1 MSKFQRRAVTGRSP
15 AKGDRG
21 TFANRRLTG
30 ARLADDRPLPR
41 RLFFWQAKEAFGSSL
56 LEPVAASPARGA
68 RPFGPSHGKA
78 QAGDRLQ
85 AQGPRRGQ
93 RAKRAS
99 GPVNTQSQKIFDFL
113 KRPVITEKATKLI
126 EQKQYTFDVD
136 SQLTKKQIKK
146 IFEYYYGIHI
156 KSIKTHRIGKKNIS
170 KPIKRVILCFSKN
183 QESLDIFK
191 NFVQKDLLTKEKD

>member
-1 MSKFQRRAVTGRSP
+1 MSKFQRRAMAGRFRALGLAGDLRP
-15 AKGDRG
+15 AGNGRANPSWRMAKLG
-21 TFANRRLTG
+21 T
-30 ARLADDRPLPR
+30 
-41 RLFFWQAKEAFGSSL
+41 Q
-56 LEPVAASPARGA
+56 
-68 RPFGPSHGKA
+68 A
-78 QAGDRLQ
+78 QAQEPITGFVKSR
-85 AQGPRRGQ
+85 
-93 RAKRAS
+93 
-99 GPVNTQSQKIFDFL
+99 SQKIFDFL

-146 IFEYYYGIHI
+146 IFEYYYGISI

-191 NFVQKDLLTKEKD
+191 NFVQTDLLTKEKDYKIALKK

>member
-41 RLFFWQAKEAFGSSL
+41 RLFFWQAKAFGSSL
-56 LEPVAASPARGA
+56 LGPCQPTGSLRSP
-68 RPFGPSHGKA
+68 

-85 AQGPRRGQ
+85 AQGRAQ
-93 RAKRAS
+93 RAI